1 MRSIIEAEQPA
12 VPRRIYPRFARML
25 RQTPEVGL
33 KILRR
38 LVGTGMAEAAQTKK
52 NKDDRLHKS
61 TLMHISFYDH
71 FGFWRGKERR

>member
-1 MRSIIEAEQPA
+1 MRRDTVRSIIEAEQPA

-52 NKDDRLHKS
+52 TKMIDCIKVHLC
-61 TLMHISFYDH
+61 T
-71 FGFWRGKERR
+71 